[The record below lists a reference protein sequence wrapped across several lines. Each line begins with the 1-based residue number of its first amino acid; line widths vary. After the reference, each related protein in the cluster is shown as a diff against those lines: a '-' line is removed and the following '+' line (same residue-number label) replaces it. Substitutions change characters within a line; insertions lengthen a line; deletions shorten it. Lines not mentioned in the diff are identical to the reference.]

1 MLLKT
6 KLKSSDSIALFQTLA
21 LCPALAVTTTVL
33 RSLAISAALMVS
45 IVLSAVLVSALRKMI
60 PTKLRVSVYLL
71 LSSFSVTM
79 VYLIIRAVFP
89 SASTALGVYLPVLAV
104 SCVII
109 LRLETFSALNT
120 PGLAALDGLI
130 TGAKFSAVMLAR
142 GFIRELLGKGRLFTS
157 PMGEGLKVFPAAPV
171 SFLAQPAGAL
181 LLIASAAAAIQYIQ
195 TRKEAKAE
203 NLETVYRG
211 QS

>member
-6 KLKSSDSIALFQTLA
+6 KLKSSDSLALFQTLA
-21 LCPALAVTTTVL
+21 LCPALAVTTTIFC
-33 RSLAISAALMVS
+33 SLAISAALLIS
-45 IVLSAVLVSALRKMI
+45 IVLSAVLVSALRKII
-60 PTKLRVSVYLL
+60 PTKLRAFVYLL

-79 VYLIIRAVFP
+79 VYLIMRAVFP
-89 SASTALGVYLPVLAV
+89 SAATALGIYLPVLAI

-109 LRLETFSALNT
+109 LRLEIFSALNT

-130 TGAKFSAVMLAR
+130 TGAKFSAVMLAC

-157 PMGEGLKVFPAAPV
+157 PLGEGLKIFPAAPV

-181 LLIASAAAAIQYIQ
+181 LLIAAAAAAIQYMQ
-195 TRKEAKAE
+195 MRNKAKAE
-203 NLETVYRG
+203 NPETV
-211 QS
+211 